1 MENAGSIGI
10 GVILGLAIKN
20 ASAVGKVVKDF
31 SNLEKIAA
39 KTKLGISGLQ
49 KELNTLKL
57 NANLRA
63 ELKAQRKG
71 LQDELFSLG
80 NIISGGIVGKSIK
93 VGIDFES
100 AMADVKKVTDLSEGH
115 TLEGL
120 KQDILDLSKK
130 LPMTAEEIAN
140 IVTEG
145 GKLGLASKEA
155 LEFGKT
161 ATAMGVA
168 FEMSANEAG
177 EAIGGLMANL
187 QTDVKGIKDLGDSIN
202 YLADKGSS
210 DAKNIVNIVSRIGGM
225 GNLIGLQRENM
236 AALAATLDEVKIP
249 AEVAGTAIS
258 SMFTKLSTAD
268 TLGAKAE
275 EAFSQLGLSGEFM
288 KKALNR
294 NSQEAINILLSR
306 IKTLDKESQIGVI
319 TNIFGNDSGT
329 IRAMA
334 TLVNGYDRYQELLKM
349 TNSEEKK
356 GSMDKELINKCETT
370 ASILKILGNNISAL
384 AIKFSDALLPVVKL
398 VASGFSFVIDIV
410 DTLLSKFPVLST
422 IVATATTVFLL
433 AKPAV
438 LAYAIAK
445 NYLKDCTILLK
456 SALIKT
462 RIHLLAFR
470 NSCILSNI
478 TLKAKTVTTTIY
490 TTSLKALSFVLGGLN
505 KVFKAVANGIRV
517 LSVAMMSNPIGLIL
531 GGIAIVAGLI
541 IANWDKVKS
550 WFKSFIEWLRPV
562 WEPIYNAIK
571 AVFNKCSGVIGYFK
585 NNALNIIFPFVGIL
599 KFIWKPI
606 YEVFKWVFDK
616 CALVFASFKDIIMSV
631 ASPLAE
637 FLNSIWQGVGDFF
650 YSIFSSLFE
659 WFASKLSWVGDMI
672 SSISGFIKDALD
684 FVGLG
689 DDKEVKISQSEQ
701 NKEKVFTTNT
711 YKDELAKTK
720 SINHTPSF
728 NNGNINISVNG
739 TFNIATKDGNFN
751 MQEFANAIQKSVFD
765 ALRKQEQNKINTTI
779 YG

>member
-1 MENAGSIGI
+1 
-10 GVILGLAIKN
+10 
-20 ASAVGKVVKDF
+20 
-31 SNLEKIAA
+31 
-39 KTKLGISGLQ
+39 
-49 KELNTLKL
+49 
-57 NANLRA
+57 
-63 ELKAQRKG
+63 
-71 LQDELFSLG
+71 
-80 NIISGGIVGKSIK
+80 
-93 VGIDFES
+93 
-100 AMADVKKVTDLSEGH
+100 
-115 TLEGL
+115 
-120 KQDILDLSKK
+120 
-130 LPMTAEEIAN
+130 
-140 IVTEG
+140 
-145 GKLGLASKEA
+145 
-155 LEFGKT
+155 
-161 ATAMGVA
+161 
-168 FEMSANEAG
+168 
-177 EAIGGLMANL
+177 
-187 QTDVKGIKDLGDSIN
+187 TDVKGIKDLGDSIN

-505 KVFKAVANGIRV
+505 KVFKAVAIGIRV
-517 LSVAMMSNPIGLIL
+517 LSMAMMSNPIGLIL

-550 WFKSFIEWLRPV
+550 WFKSFIEWLKPV
-562 WEPIYNAIK
+562 WEPIYNVIK
-571 AVFNKCSGVIGYFK
+571 A
-585 NNALNIIFPFVGIL
+585 
-599 KFIWKPI
+599 
-606 YEVFKWVFDK
+606 VFDK
-616 CALVFASFKDIIMSV
+616 CALVFTSFKDIIMSV

-650 YSIFSSLFE
+650 YSIFGSLFD

-689 DDKEVKISQSEQ
+689 DDEEVKISQSEQ

-711 YKDELAKTK
+711 YKDELAETK
-720 SINHTPSF
+720 SINHAPSF

-751 MQEFANAIQKSVFD
+751 MQEFANTIQKSVFD

>member
-71 LQDELFSLG
+71 LQDEFLSLG
-80 NIISGGIVGKSIK
+80 NVIRGGIIGKGLGEAIS
-93 VGIDFES
+93 FES
-100 AMADVKKVTDLSEGH
+100 AMADVRKVVNFDEGDDIKKMSA
-115 TLEGL
+115 
-120 KQDILDLSKK
+120 DILKMSQTLPVTANELAAIAAAGGQIGLGSKDVREFTN
-130 LPMTAEEIAN
+130 L
-140 IVTEG
+140 VT
-145 GKLGLASKEA
+145 KMK
-155 LEFGKT
+155 
-161 ATAMGVA
+161 VA
-168 FEMSANEAG
+168 FDMSAE
-177 EAIGGLMANL
+177 
-187 QTDVKGIKDLGDSIN
+187 DVGDSVAKIKNILGISLKDMEDLGDSIN
-202 YLADKGSS
+202 NLS
-210 DAKNIVNIVSRIGGM
+210 DNSASKAREIIDVMKRTAAAGKQIGFTKEQ
-225 GNLIGLQRENM
+225 I
-236 AALAATLDEVKIP
+236 AALSSSFISLGKGP
-249 AEVAGTAIS
+249 EVAGTAINS
-258 SMFTKLSTAD
+258 LYRVLATAD
-268 TLGAKAE
+268 NMGTKTESAFAKLGISG
-275 EAFSQLGLSGEFM
+275 AFLKQASFDDPQ
-288 KKALNR
+288 KALDMFL
-294 NSQEAINILLSR
+294 QR
-306 IKTLDKESQIGVI
+306 ISKLDQKEQMGVLVD
-319 TNIFGNDSGT
+319 IFGREFADD
-329 IRAMA
+329 MA
-334 TLVNGYDRYQELLKM
+334 TLVGGLDTYKEALK
-349 TNSEEKK
+349 NAGDEAKK
-356 GSMDKELINKCETT
+356 GSLQRE
-370 ASILKILGNNISAL
+370 
-384 AIKFSDALLPVVKL
+384 F
-398 VASGFSFVIDIV
+398 
-410 DTLLSKFPVLST
+410 DTR
-422 IVATATTVFLL
+422 AATTENSIILMKNAFNSLAVNLGSVFLPAISWVSAGISYLVNSITYITGLVPGLNGVLGGLIATFLL

-550 WFKSFIEWLRPV
+550 WFKSFIEWLKPV
-562 WEPIYNAIK
+562 WEPIYNVIK
-571 AVFNKCSGVIGYFK
+571 A
-585 NNALNIIFPFVGIL
+585 
-599 KFIWKPI
+599 
-606 YEVFKWVFDK
+606 VFDK
-616 CALVFASFKDIIMSV
+616 CALVFTSFKDIIMSV

-650 YSIFSSLFE
+650 YSIFGSLFD

-684 FVGLG
+684 FIGLR
-689 DDKEVKISQSEQ
+689 DDEEVKISQSEQ

-711 YKDELAKTK
+711 YKDELAETK

-728 NNGNINISVNG
+728 NNGNINVSVNG

>member
-71 LQDELFSLG
+71 LQDELLSLG
-80 NIISGGIVGKSIK
+80 NVIRGGIIGKGLGEAIS
-93 VGIDFES
+93 FES
-100 AMADVKKVTDLSEGH
+100 AMADVRKVVNFDEGDDIKKMSA
-115 TLEGL
+115 
-120 KQDILDLSKK
+120 DILKMSQTLPVTANELAAIAAAGGQIGLGSKDVREFTN
-130 LPMTAEEIAN
+130 L
-140 IVTEG
+140 VT
-145 GKLGLASKEA
+145 KMK
-155 LEFGKT
+155 
-161 ATAMGVA
+161 VA
-168 FEMSANEAG
+168 FDMSAE
-177 EAIGGLMANL
+177 
-187 QTDVKGIKDLGDSIN
+187 DVGDSVAKIKNILGISLKDMEDLGDSIN
-202 YLADKGSS
+202 NLS
-210 DAKNIVNIVSRIGGM
+210 DNSASKAREIIDVMKRTAAAGKQIGFTKEQ
-225 GNLIGLQRENM
+225 I
-236 AALAATLDEVKIP
+236 AALSSSFISLGKGP
-249 AEVAGTAIS
+249 EVAGTAINS
-258 SMFTKLSTAD
+258 LYRVLATAD
-268 TLGAKAE
+268 NMGTKTESAFAKLGISG
-275 EAFSQLGLSGEFM
+275 AFLKQASFDDPQ
-288 KKALNR
+288 KALDMFL
-294 NSQEAINILLSR
+294 QR
-306 IKTLDKESQIGVI
+306 ISKLDQKEQMGVLVD
-319 TNIFGNDSGT
+319 IFGREFADD
-329 IRAMA
+329 MA
-334 TLVNGYDRYQELLKM
+334 TLVGGLDTYKEALK
-349 TNSEEKK
+349 NAGDEAKK
-356 GSMDKELINKCETT
+356 GSLQREFDTRAATT
-370 ASILKILGNNISAL
+370 ENSIILMKNAFNSL
-384 AIKFSDALLPVVKL
+384 AINLGSVFLPAISWVSAGISYL
-398 VASGFSFVIDIV
+398 VNSITYITGLVPG
-410 DTLLSKFPVLST
+410 LNGVLGGL
-422 IVATATTVFLL
+422 IATFLL

-478 TLKAKTVTTTIY
+478 TLKVKTITTNIY
-490 TTSLKALSFVLGGLN
+490 TASLKVLSFVLGGLN

-550 WFKSFIEWLRPV
+550 WFKSFIEWLKPV
-562 WEPIYNAIK
+562 WEPIYNVIK
-571 AVFNKCSGVIGYFK
+571 A
-585 NNALNIIFPFVGIL
+585 
-599 KFIWKPI
+599 
-606 YEVFKWVFDK
+606 VFDK
-616 CALVFASFKDIIMSV
+616 CALVFTSFKDIIMSV

-650 YSIFSSLFE
+650 YSIFGSLFD

-684 FVGLG
+684 FIGLG
-689 DDKEVKISQSEQ
+689 DDEEVKISQSEQ

-711 YKDELAKTK
+711 YKDELAETK

-728 NNGNINISVNG
+728 NNGNINVSVNG

>member
-71 LQDELFSLG
+71 LQDEFLSLG
-80 NIISGGIVGKSIK
+80 NVIRGGIIGKGLGEAIS
-93 VGIDFES
+93 FES
-100 AMADVKKVTDLSEGH
+100 AMADVRKVVNFDEGDDIKKMSA
-115 TLEGL
+115 
-120 KQDILDLSKK
+120 DILKMSQTLPVTANELAAIAAAGGQIGLGSKDVREFTN
-130 LPMTAEEIAN
+130 L
-140 IVTEG
+140 VT
-145 GKLGLASKEA
+145 KMK
-155 LEFGKT
+155 
-161 ATAMGVA
+161 VA
-168 FEMSANEAG
+168 FDMSAE
-177 EAIGGLMANL
+177 
-187 QTDVKGIKDLGDSIN
+187 DVGDSVAKIKNILGISLKDMEDLGDSIN
-202 YLADKGSS
+202 NLS
-210 DAKNIVNIVSRIGGM
+210 DNSASKAREIIDVMKRTAAAGKQIGFTKEQ
-225 GNLIGLQRENM
+225 I
-236 AALAATLDEVKIP
+236 AALSSSFISLGKGP
-249 AEVAGTAIS
+249 EVAGTAINS
-258 SMFTKLSTAD
+258 LYRVLATAD
-268 TLGAKAE
+268 NMGTKTESAFAKLGISG
-275 EAFSQLGLSGEFM
+275 AFLKQASFDDPQ
-288 KKALNR
+288 KALDMFL
-294 NSQEAINILLSR
+294 QR
-306 IKTLDKESQIGVI
+306 ISKLDQKEQMGVLVD
-319 TNIFGNDSGT
+319 IFGREFADD
-329 IRAMA
+329 MA
-334 TLVNGYDRYQELLKM
+334 TLVGGLDTYKEALK
-349 TNSEEKK
+349 NAGDEAKK
-356 GSMDKELINKCETT
+356 GSLQRE
-370 ASILKILGNNISAL
+370 
-384 AIKFSDALLPVVKL
+384 F
-398 VASGFSFVIDIV
+398 
-410 DTLLSKFPVLST
+410 DTR
-422 IVATATTVFLL
+422 AATTENSIILMKNAFNSLAVNLGSVFLPAISWVSAGISYLVNSITYITGLVPGLNGVLGGLIATFLL

-490 TTSLKALSFVLGGLN
+490 TTSLKALSFVVGGLN
-505 KVFKAVANGIRV
+505 KVFKAVAIGIRV
-517 LSVAMMSNPIGLIL
+517 LSMAMMSNPIGLIL
-531 GGIAIVAGLI
+531 RGIAIVAGLI

-550 WFKSFIEWLRPV
+550 WFKSFIEWLKPV
-562 WEPIYNAIK
+562 WEPIYNVIK
-571 AVFNKCSGVIGYFK
+571 A
-585 NNALNIIFPFVGIL
+585 
-599 KFIWKPI
+599 
-606 YEVFKWVFDK
+606 VFDK
-616 CALVFASFKDIIMSV
+616 CALVFTSFKDIIMSV

-650 YSIFSSLFE
+650 YSIFGSLFD

-689 DDKEVKISQSEQ
+689 DDEEVKISQSEQ

-720 SINHTPSF
+720 SINHAPSF

-751 MQEFANAIQKSVFD
+751 MQEFANTIQKSVFD

>member
-71 LQDELFSLG
+71 LQDEFLSLG
-80 NIISGGIVGKSIK
+80 NVIRGGIIGKGLGEAIS
-93 VGIDFES
+93 FES
-100 AMADVKKVTDLSEGH
+100 AMADVRKVVNFDEGDDIKKMSA
-115 TLEGL
+115 
-120 KQDILDLSKK
+120 DILKMSQTLPVTANELAAIAAAGGQIGLGSKDVREFTN
-130 LPMTAEEIAN
+130 L
-140 IVTEG
+140 VT
-145 GKLGLASKEA
+145 KMK
-155 LEFGKT
+155 
-161 ATAMGVA
+161 VA
-168 FEMSANEAG
+168 FDMSAE
-177 EAIGGLMANL
+177 
-187 QTDVKGIKDLGDSIN
+187 DVGDSVAKIKNILGISLKDMEDLGDSIN
-202 YLADKGSS
+202 NLS
-210 DAKNIVNIVSRIGGM
+210 DNSASKAREIIDVMKRTAAAGKQIGFTKEQ
-225 GNLIGLQRENM
+225 I
-236 AALAATLDEVKIP
+236 AALSSSFISLGKGP
-249 AEVAGTAIS
+249 EVAGTAINS
-258 SMFTKLSTAD
+258 LYRVLATAD
-268 TLGAKAE
+268 NMGTKTESAFAKLGISG
-275 EAFSQLGLSGEFM
+275 AFLKQASFDDPQ
-288 KKALNR
+288 KALDMFL
-294 NSQEAINILLSR
+294 QR
-306 IKTLDKESQIGVI
+306 ISKLDQKEQMGVLVD
-319 TNIFGNDSGT
+319 IFGREFADD
-329 IRAMA
+329 MA
-334 TLVNGYDRYQELLKM
+334 TLVGGLDTYKEALK
-349 TNSEEKK
+349 NAGDEAKK
-356 GSMDKELINKCETT
+356 GSLQRE
-370 ASILKILGNNISAL
+370 
-384 AIKFSDALLPVVKL
+384 F
-398 VASGFSFVIDIV
+398 
-410 DTLLSKFPVLST
+410 DTR
-422 IVATATTVFLL
+422 AATTENSIILMKNAFNSLAVNLGSVFLPAISWVSAGISYLVNSITYITGLVPGLNGVLGGLIATFLL

-550 WFKSFIEWLRPV
+550 WFKSFIEWLKPV
-562 WEPIYNAIK
+562 WEPIYNVIK
-571 AVFNKCSGVIGYFK
+571 A
-585 NNALNIIFPFVGIL
+585 
-599 KFIWKPI
+599 
-606 YEVFKWVFDK
+606 VFDK
-616 CALVFASFKDIIMSV
+616 CALVFTSFKDIIMSV

-650 YSIFSSLFE
+650 YSIFGSLFD

-684 FVGLG
+684 FIGLG
-689 DDKEVKISQSEQ
+689 DDEEVKISQSEQ

-711 YKDELAKTK
+711 YKDELAETK

-728 NNGNINISVNG
+728 NNGNINVSVNG
-739 TFNIATKDGNFN
+739 T
-751 MQEFANAIQKSVFD
+751 
-765 ALRKQEQNKINTTI
+765 
-779 YG
+779 

>member
-140 IVTEG
+140 IVAEG

-268 TLGAKAE
+268 ALGAKAE

-505 KVFKAVANGIRV
+505 KVFKAVAIGIRV
-517 LSVAMMSNPIGLIL
+517 LSMAMMSNPIGLIL

-550 WFKSFIEWLRPV
+550 WFKSFIEWLKPV
-562 WEPIYNAIK
+562 WEPIYNVIK
-571 AVFNKCSGVIGYFK
+571 A
-585 NNALNIIFPFVGIL
+585 
-599 KFIWKPI
+599 
-606 YEVFKWVFDK
+606 VFDK
-616 CALVFASFKDIIMSV
+616 CALVFTSFKDIIMSV

-650 YSIFSSLFE
+650 YSIFGSLFD

-689 DDKEVKISQSEQ
+689 DDEEVKISQSEQ

-711 YKDELAKTK
+711 YKDELAETK
-720 SINHTPSF
+720 SINHAPSF
-728 NNGNINISVNG
+728 NNGNINVSVNG

-751 MQEFANAIQKSVFD
+751 MQEFANTIQKSVFD

>member
-71 LQDELFSLG
+71 LQDEFLSLG
-80 NIISGGIVGKSIK
+80 NVIRGGIIGKGLGEAIS
-93 VGIDFES
+93 FES
-100 AMADVKKVTDLSEGH
+100 AMADVRKVVNFDEGDDIKKMSA
-115 TLEGL
+115 
-120 KQDILDLSKK
+120 DILKMSQTLPVTANELAAIAAAGGQIGLGSKDVREFTN
-130 LPMTAEEIAN
+130 L
-140 IVTEG
+140 VT
-145 GKLGLASKEA
+145 KMK
-155 LEFGKT
+155 
-161 ATAMGVA
+161 VA
-168 FEMSANEAG
+168 FDMSAE
-177 EAIGGLMANL
+177 
-187 QTDVKGIKDLGDSIN
+187 DVGDSVAKIKNILGISLKDMEDLGDSIN
-202 YLADKGSS
+202 NLS
-210 DAKNIVNIVSRIGGM
+210 DNSASKAREIIDVMKRTAAAGKQIGFTKEQ
-225 GNLIGLQRENM
+225 I
-236 AALAATLDEVKIP
+236 AALSSSFISLGKGP
-249 AEVAGTAIS
+249 EVAGTAINS
-258 SMFTKLSTAD
+258 LYRVLATAD
-268 TLGAKAE
+268 NMGTKTESAFAKLGISG
-275 EAFSQLGLSGEFM
+275 AFLKQASFDDPQ
-288 KKALNR
+288 KALDMFL
-294 NSQEAINILLSR
+294 QR
-306 IKTLDKESQIGVI
+306 ISKLDQKEQMGVLVD
-319 TNIFGNDSGT
+319 IFGREFADD
-329 IRAMA
+329 MA
-334 TLVNGYDRYQELLKM
+334 TLVGGLDTYKEALK
-349 TNSEEKK
+349 NAGDEAKK
-356 GSMDKELINKCETT
+356 GSLQRE
-370 ASILKILGNNISAL
+370 
-384 AIKFSDALLPVVKL
+384 F
-398 VASGFSFVIDIV
+398 
-410 DTLLSKFPVLST
+410 DTR
-422 IVATATTVFLL
+422 AATTENSIILMKNAFNSLAVNLGSVFLPAISWVSAGISYLVNSITYITGLVPGLNGVLGGLIATFLL

-505 KVFKAVANGIRV
+505 KVFKAVANDIRV

-550 WFKSFIEWLRPV
+550 WFKSFIEWLKPV
-562 WEPIYNAIK
+562 WEPIYNVIK
-571 AVFNKCSGVIGYFK
+571 A
-585 NNALNIIFPFVGIL
+585 
-599 KFIWKPI
+599 
-606 YEVFKWVFDK
+606 VFDK
-616 CALVFASFKDIIMSV
+616 CALVFTSFKDIIMSV

-650 YSIFSSLFE
+650 YSIFGSLFD

-689 DDKEVKISQSEQ
+689 DDEEVKISQSEQ

-711 YKDELAKTK
+711 YKDELAETK

-751 MQEFANAIQKSVFD
+751 MQEFANTIQKSVFD

>member
-71 LQDELFSLG
+71 LQDEFLSLG
-80 NIISGGIVGKSIK
+80 NVIRGGIIGKGLGEAIS
-93 VGIDFES
+93 FES
-100 AMADVKKVTDLSEGH
+100 AMADVRKVVNFDEGDDIKKMSA
-115 TLEGL
+115 
-120 KQDILDLSKK
+120 DILKMSQTLPVTANELAAIAAAGGQIGLGSKDVREFTN
-130 LPMTAEEIAN
+130 L
-140 IVTEG
+140 VT
-145 GKLGLASKEA
+145 KMK
-155 LEFGKT
+155 
-161 ATAMGVA
+161 VA
-168 FEMSANEAG
+168 FDMSAE
-177 EAIGGLMANL
+177 
-187 QTDVKGIKDLGDSIN
+187 DVGDSVAKIKNILGISLKDMEDLGDSIN
-202 YLADKGSS
+202 NLS
-210 DAKNIVNIVSRIGGM
+210 DNSASKAREIIDVMKRTAAAGKQIGFTKEQ
-225 GNLIGLQRENM
+225 I
-236 AALAATLDEVKIP
+236 AALSSSFISLGKGP
-249 AEVAGTAIS
+249 EVAGTAINS
-258 SMFTKLSTAD
+258 LYRVLATAD
-268 TLGAKAE
+268 NMGTKTESAFAKLGISG
-275 EAFSQLGLSGEFM
+275 AFLKQASFDDPQ
-288 KKALNR
+288 KALDMFL
-294 NSQEAINILLSR
+294 QR
-306 IKTLDKESQIGVI
+306 ISKLDQKEQMGVLVD
-319 TNIFGNDSGT
+319 IFGREFADD
-329 IRAMA
+329 MA
-334 TLVNGYDRYQELLKM
+334 TLVGGLDTYKEVLK
-349 TNSEEKK
+349 NAGDEAKK
-356 GSMDKELINKCETT
+356 GSLQRE
-370 ASILKILGNNISAL
+370 
-384 AIKFSDALLPVVKL
+384 F
-398 VASGFSFVIDIV
+398 
-410 DTLLSKFPVLST
+410 DTR
-422 IVATATTVFLL
+422 AATTENSIILMKNAFNSLAVNLGSVFLPAISWVSAGISYLVNSITYITGLVPGLNGVLGGLIATFLL

-490 TTSLKALSFVLGGLN
+490 TTSLKALSFVVGGLN
-505 KVFKAVANGIRV
+505 KVFKAVAIGIRV
-517 LSVAMMSNPIGLIL
+517 LSMAMMSNPIGLIL

-550 WFKSFIEWLRPV
+550 WFKSFIEWLKPV
-562 WEPIYNAIK
+562 WEPIYNVIK
-571 AVFNKCSGVIGYFK
+571 A
-585 NNALNIIFPFVGIL
+585 
-599 KFIWKPI
+599 
-606 YEVFKWVFDK
+606 VFDK
-616 CALVFASFKDIIMSV
+616 CALVFTSFKDIIMSV

-650 YSIFSSLFE
+650 YSIFGSLFD

-689 DDKEVKISQSEQ
+689 DDEEVKISQSEQ

>member
-71 LQDELFSLG
+71 LQDEFLSLG
-80 NIISGGIVGKSIK
+80 NVIRGGIIGKGLGEAIS
-93 VGIDFES
+93 FES
-100 AMADVKKVTDLSEGH
+100 AMADVRKVVNFDEGDDIKKMSA
-115 TLEGL
+115 
-120 KQDILDLSKK
+120 DILKMSQTLPVTANELAAIAAAGGQIGLGSKDVREFTN
-130 LPMTAEEIAN
+130 L
-140 IVTEG
+140 VT
-145 GKLGLASKEA
+145 KMK
-155 LEFGKT
+155 
-161 ATAMGVA
+161 VA
-168 FEMSANEAG
+168 FDMSAE
-177 EAIGGLMANL
+177 
-187 QTDVKGIKDLGDSIN
+187 DVGDSVAKIKNILGISLKDMEDLGDSIN
-202 YLADKGSS
+202 NLS
-210 DAKNIVNIVSRIGGM
+210 DNSASKAREIIDVMKRTAAAGKQIGFTKEQ
-225 GNLIGLQRENM
+225 I
-236 AALAATLDEVKIP
+236 AALSSSFISLGKGP
-249 AEVAGTAIS
+249 EVAGTAINS
-258 SMFTKLSTAD
+258 LYRVLATAD
-268 TLGAKAE
+268 NMGTKTESAFAKLGISG
-275 EAFSQLGLSGEFM
+275 AFLKQVSFDDPQ
-288 KKALNR
+288 KALDMFL
-294 NSQEAINILLSR
+294 QR
-306 IKTLDKESQIGVI
+306 ISKLDQKEQMGVLVD
-319 TNIFGNDSGT
+319 IFGREFADD
-329 IRAMA
+329 MA
-334 TLVNGYDRYQELLKM
+334 TLVGGLDTYKEALK
-349 TNSEEKK
+349 NAGDEAKK
-356 GSMDKELINKCETT
+356 GSLQRE
-370 ASILKILGNNISAL
+370 
-384 AIKFSDALLPVVKL
+384 F
-398 VASGFSFVIDIV
+398 
-410 DTLLSKFPVLST
+410 DTR
-422 IVATATTVFLL
+422 AATTENSIILMKNAFNSLAVNLGSVFLPAISWVSAGISYLVNSITYITGLVPGLNGVLGGLIATFLL

-456 SALIKT
+456 STLIKT

-550 WFKSFIEWLRPV
+550 WFKSFIEWLKPV
-562 WEPIYNAIK
+562 WEPIYNVIK
-571 AVFNKCSGVIGYFK
+571 A
-585 NNALNIIFPFVGIL
+585 
-599 KFIWKPI
+599 
-606 YEVFKWVFDK
+606 VFDK
-616 CALVFASFKDIIMSV
+616 CALVFTSFKDIIMSV

-650 YSIFSSLFE
+650 YSIFGSLFD

-684 FVGLG
+684 FIGLG
-689 DDKEVKISQSEQ
+689 DDEEVKISQSEQ

-711 YKDELAKTK
+711 YKDELAETK

-728 NNGNINISVNG
+728 NNGNINVSVNG

>member
-71 LQDELFSLG
+71 LQDEFLSLG
-80 NIISGGIVGKSIK
+80 NVIRGGIIGKGLGEAIS
-93 VGIDFES
+93 FES
-100 AMADVKKVTDLSEGH
+100 AMADVRKVVNFDEGDDIKKMSA
-115 TLEGL
+115 
-120 KQDILDLSKK
+120 DILKMSQTLPVTANELAAIAAAGGQIGLGSKDVREFTN
-130 LPMTAEEIAN
+130 L
-140 IVTEG
+140 VT
-145 GKLGLASKEA
+145 KMK
-155 LEFGKT
+155 
-161 ATAMGVA
+161 VA
-168 FEMSANEAG
+168 FDMSAE
-177 EAIGGLMANL
+177 
-187 QTDVKGIKDLGDSIN
+187 DVGDSVAKIKNILGISLKDMEDLGDSIN
-202 YLADKGSS
+202 NLS
-210 DAKNIVNIVSRIGGM
+210 DNSASKAREIIDVMKRTAAAGKQIGFTKEQ
-225 GNLIGLQRENM
+225 I
-236 AALAATLDEVKIP
+236 AALSSSFISLGKGP
-249 AEVAGTAIS
+249 EVAGTAINS
-258 SMFTKLSTAD
+258 LYRVLATAD
-268 TLGAKAE
+268 NMGTKTESAFAKLGISG
-275 EAFSQLGLSGEFM
+275 AFLKQASFDDPQ
-288 KKALNR
+288 KALDMFL
-294 NSQEAINILLSR
+294 QR
-306 IKTLDKESQIGVI
+306 ISKLDQKEQMGVLVD
-319 TNIFGNDSGT
+319 IFGREFADD
-329 IRAMA
+329 MA
-334 TLVNGYDRYQELLKM
+334 TLVGGLDTYKEALK
-349 TNSEEKK
+349 NAGDEAKK
-356 GSMDKELINKCETT
+356 GSLQRE
-370 ASILKILGNNISAL
+370 
-384 AIKFSDALLPVVKL
+384 F
-398 VASGFSFVIDIV
+398 
-410 DTLLSKFPVLST
+410 DTR
-422 IVATATTVFLL
+422 AATTENSIILMKNAFNSLAVNLGSVFLPAISWVSAGISYLVNSITYITGLVPGLNGVLGGLIATFLL

-550 WFKSFIEWLRPV
+550 WFKSFIEWLKPV
-562 WEPIYNAIK
+562 WEPIYNVIK
-571 AVFNKCSGVIGYFK
+571 A
-585 NNALNIIFPFVGIL
+585 
-599 KFIWKPI
+599 
-606 YEVFKWVFDK
+606 VFDK
-616 CALVFASFKDIIMSV
+616 CALVFTSFKDIIMSV
-631 ASPLAE
+631 ASPLAK

-650 YSIFSSLFE
+650 YSIFGSLFD

-689 DDKEVKISQSEQ
+689 DDEEVKISQSEQ

>member
-71 LQDELFSLG
+71 LQDEFLSLG
-80 NIISGGIVGKSIK
+80 NVIRGGIIGKGLGEAIS
-93 VGIDFES
+93 FES
-100 AMADVKKVTDLSEGH
+100 AMADVRKVVNFDEGDDIKKMSA
-115 TLEGL
+115 
-120 KQDILDLSKK
+120 DILKMSQTLPVTANELAAIAAAGGQIGLGSKDVREFTN
-130 LPMTAEEIAN
+130 L
-140 IVTEG
+140 VT
-145 GKLGLASKEA
+145 KMK
-155 LEFGKT
+155 
-161 ATAMGVA
+161 VA
-168 FEMSANEAG
+168 FDMSAE
-177 EAIGGLMANL
+177 
-187 QTDVKGIKDLGDSIN
+187 DVGDSVAKIKNILGISLKDMEDLGDSIN
-202 YLADKGSS
+202 NLS
-210 DAKNIVNIVSRIGGM
+210 DNSASKAREIIDVMKRTAAAGKQIGFTKEQ
-225 GNLIGLQRENM
+225 I
-236 AALAATLDEVKIP
+236 AALSSSFISLGKGP
-249 AEVAGTAIS
+249 EVAGTAINS
-258 SMFTKLSTAD
+258 LYRVLATAD
-268 TLGAKAE
+268 NMGTKTESAFAKLGISG
-275 EAFSQLGLSGEFM
+275 AFLKQASFDDPQ
-288 KKALNR
+288 KALDMFL
-294 NSQEAINILLSR
+294 QR
-306 IKTLDKESQIGVI
+306 ISKLDQKEQMGVLVD
-319 TNIFGNDSGT
+319 IFGREFADD
-329 IRAMA
+329 MA
-334 TLVNGYDRYQELLKM
+334 TLVGGLDTYKEALK
-349 TNSEEKK
+349 NAGDEAKK
-356 GSMDKELINKCETT
+356 GSLQRE
-370 ASILKILGNNISAL
+370 
-384 AIKFSDALLPVVKL
+384 F
-398 VASGFSFVIDIV
+398 
-410 DTLLSKFPVLST
+410 DTR
-422 IVATATTVFLL
+422 AATTENSIILMKNAFNSLAVNLGSVFLPAISWVSAGISYLVNSITYITGLVPGLNGVLGGLIATFLL

-490 TTSLKALSFVLGGLN
+490 TTSLKALSFVVGGLN
-505 KVFKAVANGIRV
+505 KVFKAVAIGIRV
-517 LSVAMMSNPIGLIL
+517 LSMAMMSNPIGLIL

-550 WFKSFIEWLRPV
+550 WFKSFIEWLKPV
-562 WEPIYNAIK
+562 WEPIYNVIK
-571 AVFNKCSGVIGYFK
+571 A
-585 NNALNIIFPFVGIL
+585 
-599 KFIWKPI
+599 
-606 YEVFKWVFDK
+606 VFDK
-616 CALVFASFKDIIMSV
+616 CALVFTSFKDIIMSV

-650 YSIFSSLFE
+650 YSIFGSLFD

-689 DDKEVKISQSEQ
+689 DDEEVKISQSEQ

-720 SINHTPSF
+720 S
-728 NNGNINISVNG
+728 
-739 TFNIATKDGNFN
+739 
-751 MQEFANAIQKSVFD
+751 
-765 ALRKQEQNKINTTI
+765 
-779 YG
+779 

>member
-71 LQDELFSLG
+71 LQDEFLSLG
-80 NIISGGIVGKSIK
+80 NVIRGGIIGKGLGEAIS
-93 VGIDFES
+93 FES
-100 AMADVKKVTDLSEGH
+100 AMADVRKVVNFDEGDDIKKMSA
-115 TLEGL
+115 
-120 KQDILDLSKK
+120 DILKMSQT
-130 LPMTAEEIAN
+130 LPVTANE
-140 IVTEG
+140 
-145 GKLGLASKEA
+145 LAA
-155 LEFGKT
+155 I
-161 ATAMGVA
+161 ATAGGQIGLGSKDVREFTNLVTKMKVA
-168 FEMSANEAG
+168 FDMSAE
-177 EAIGGLMANL
+177 
-187 QTDVKGIKDLGDSIN
+187 DVGDSVAKIKNILGISLKDMEDLGDSIN
-202 YLADKGSS
+202 NLS
-210 DAKNIVNIVSRIGGM
+210 DNSASKAREIIDVMKRTAAAGKQIGFTKEQ
-225 GNLIGLQRENM
+225 I
-236 AALAATLDEVKIP
+236 AALSSSFISLGKGP
-249 AEVAGTAIS
+249 EVAGTAINS
-258 SMFTKLSTAD
+258 LYRVLATAD
-268 TLGAKAE
+268 NMGTKTESAFAKLGISG
-275 EAFSQLGLSGEFM
+275 AFLKQASFDDPQ
-288 KKALNR
+288 KALDMFL
-294 NSQEAINILLSR
+294 QR
-306 IKTLDKESQIGVI
+306 ISKLDQKEQMGVLVD
-319 TNIFGNDSGT
+319 IFGREFADD
-329 IRAMA
+329 MA
-334 TLVNGYDRYQELLKM
+334 TLVGGLDTYKEALK
-349 TNSEEKK
+349 NAGDEAKK
-356 GSMDKELINKCETT
+356 GSLQRE
-370 ASILKILGNNISAL
+370 
-384 AIKFSDALLPVVKL
+384 F
-398 VASGFSFVIDIV
+398 
-410 DTLLSKFPVLST
+410 DTR
-422 IVATATTVFLL
+422 AATTENSIILMKNAFNSLAVNLGSVFLPAISWVSAGISYLVNSITYITGLVPGLNGVLGGLIATFLL

-490 TTSLKALSFVLGGLN
+490 TTSLKALSFVVGGLN
-505 KVFKAVANGIRV
+505 KVFKAVAIGIRV
-517 LSVAMMSNPIGLIL
+517 LSMAMMSNPIGLIL

-550 WFKSFIEWLRPV
+550 WFKSFIEWLKPV
-562 WEPIYNAIK
+562 WEPIYNVIK
-571 AVFNKCSGVIGYFK
+571 A
-585 NNALNIIFPFVGIL
+585 
-599 KFIWKPI
+599 
-606 YEVFKWVFDK
+606 VFDK
-616 CALVFASFKDIIMSV
+616 CALVFTSFKDIIMSV

-650 YSIFSSLFE
+650 YSIFGSLFD

-689 DDKEVKISQSEQ
+689 DDEEVKISQSEQ

>member
-71 LQDELFSLG
+71 LQDEFLSLG
-80 NIISGGIVGKSIK
+80 NVIRGGIIGKGLGEAIS
-93 VGIDFES
+93 FES
-100 AMADVKKVTDLSEGH
+100 AMADVRKVVNFDEGDDIKKMSA
-115 TLEGL
+115 
-120 KQDILDLSKK
+120 DILKMSQTLPVTANELAAIAAAGGQIGLGSKDVREFTN
-130 LPMTAEEIAN
+130 L
-140 IVTEG
+140 VT
-145 GKLGLASKEA
+145 KMK
-155 LEFGKT
+155 
-161 ATAMGVA
+161 VA
-168 FEMSANEAG
+168 FDMSAE
-177 EAIGGLMANL
+177 
-187 QTDVKGIKDLGDSIN
+187 DVGDSVAKIKNILGISLKDMEDLGDSIN
-202 YLADKGSS
+202 NLS
-210 DAKNIVNIVSRIGGM
+210 DNSASKAREIIDVMKRTAAAGKQIGFTKEQ
-225 GNLIGLQRENM
+225 I
-236 AALAATLDEVKIP
+236 AALSSSFISLGKGP
-249 AEVAGTAIS
+249 EVAGTAINS
-258 SMFTKLSTAD
+258 LYRVLATAD
-268 TLGAKAE
+268 NMGTKTESAFAKLGISG
-275 EAFSQLGLSGEFM
+275 AFLKQASFDDPQ
-288 KKALNR
+288 KALDMFL
-294 NSQEAINILLSR
+294 QR
-306 IKTLDKESQIGVI
+306 ISKLDQKEQMGVLVD
-319 TNIFGNDSGT
+319 IFGREFADD
-329 IRAMA
+329 MA
-334 TLVNGYDRYQELLKM
+334 TLVGGLDTYKEALK
-349 TNSEEKK
+349 NAGDEAKK
-356 GSMDKELINKCETT
+356 GSLQRE
-370 ASILKILGNNISAL
+370 
-384 AIKFSDALLPVVKL
+384 F
-398 VASGFSFVIDIV
+398 
-410 DTLLSKFPVLST
+410 DTR
-422 IVATATTVFLL
+422 AATTENSIILMKNAFNSLAVNLGSVFLPAISWVSAGISYLVNSITYITGLVPGLNGVLGGLIATFLL

-531 GGIAIVAGLI
+531 GRIAIVAGLI

-550 WFKSFIEWLRPV
+550 WFKSFIEWLKPV
-562 WEPIYNAIK
+562 WEPIYNVIK
-571 AVFNKCSGVIGYFK
+571 A
-585 NNALNIIFPFVGIL
+585 
-599 KFIWKPI
+599 
-606 YEVFKWVFDK
+606 VFDK
-616 CALVFASFKDIIMSV
+616 CALVFTSFKDIIMSV

-650 YSIFSSLFE
+650 YSIFGSLFD

-689 DDKEVKISQSEQ
+689 DDEEVKISQSEQ

>member
-71 LQDELFSLG
+71 LQDEFLSLG
-80 NIISGGIVGKSIK
+80 NVIRGGIIGKGLGEAIS
-93 VGIDFES
+93 FES
-100 AMADVKKVTDLSEGH
+100 AMADVRKVVNFDEGDDIKKMSA
-115 TLEGL
+115 
-120 KQDILDLSKK
+120 DILKMSQTLPVTANELAAIAAAGGQIGLGSKDVREFTN
-130 LPMTAEEIAN
+130 L
-140 IVTEG
+140 VT
-145 GKLGLASKEA
+145 KMK
-155 LEFGKT
+155 
-161 ATAMGVA
+161 VA
-168 FEMSANEAG
+168 FDMSAE
-177 EAIGGLMANL
+177 
-187 QTDVKGIKDLGDSIN
+187 DVGDSVAKIKNILGISLKDMEDLGDSIN
-202 YLADKGSS
+202 NLS
-210 DAKNIVNIVSRIGGM
+210 DNSASKAREIIDVMKRTAAAGKQIGFTKEQ
-225 GNLIGLQRENM
+225 I
-236 AALAATLDEVKIP
+236 AALSSSFISLGKGP
-249 AEVAGTAIS
+249 EVAGTAINS
-258 SMFTKLSTAD
+258 LYRVLATAD
-268 TLGAKAE
+268 NMGTKTESAFAKLGISG
-275 EAFSQLGLSGEFM
+275 AFLKQASFDDPQ
-288 KKALNR
+288 KALDMFL
-294 NSQEAINILLSR
+294 QR
-306 IKTLDKESQIGVI
+306 ISKLDQKEQMGVLVD
-319 TNIFGNDSGT
+319 IFGREFADD
-329 IRAMA
+329 MA
-334 TLVNGYDRYQELLKM
+334 TLVGGLDTYKEALK
-349 TNSEEKK
+349 NAGDEAKK
-356 GSMDKELINKCETT
+356 GSLQRE
-370 ASILKILGNNISAL
+370 
-384 AIKFSDALLPVVKL
+384 F
-398 VASGFSFVIDIV
+398 
-410 DTLLSKFPVLST
+410 DTR
-422 IVATATTVFLL
+422 AATTENSIILMKNAFNSLAVNLGSVFLPAISWVSTGISYLVNSITYITGLVPGLNGVLGGLIATFLL

-490 TTSLKALSFVLGGLN
+490 TTSLKALSFVVGGLN
-505 KVFKAVANGIRV
+505 KVFKAVAIGIRV
-517 LSVAMMSNPIGLIL
+517 LSMAMMSNPIGLIL

-550 WFKSFIEWLRPV
+550 WFKSFIEWLKPV
-562 WEPIYNAIK
+562 WEPIYNVIK
-571 AVFNKCSGVIGYFK
+571 A
-585 NNALNIIFPFVGIL
+585 
-599 KFIWKPI
+599 
-606 YEVFKWVFDK
+606 VFDK
-616 CALVFASFKDIIMSV
+616 CALVFTSFKDIIMSV

-650 YSIFSSLFE
+650 YSIFGSLFD

-689 DDKEVKISQSEQ
+689 DDEEVKISQSEQ

>member
-1 MENAGSIGI
+1 
-10 GVILGLAIKN
+10 
-20 ASAVGKVVKDF
+20 VGKVVKDF

-71 LQDELFSLG
+71 LQDEFLSLG
-80 NIISGGIVGKSIK
+80 NVIRGGIIGKGLGEAIS
-93 VGIDFES
+93 FES
-100 AMADVKKVTDLSEGH
+100 AMADVRKVVNFDEGDDIKKMSA
-115 TLEGL
+115 
-120 KQDILDLSKK
+120 DILKMSQTLPVTANELAAIAAAGGQIGLGSKDVREFTN
-130 LPMTAEEIAN
+130 L
-140 IVTEG
+140 VT
-145 GKLGLASKEA
+145 KMK
-155 LEFGKT
+155 
-161 ATAMGVA
+161 VA
-168 FEMSANEAG
+168 FDMSAE
-177 EAIGGLMANL
+177 
-187 QTDVKGIKDLGDSIN
+187 DVGDSVAKIKNILGISLKDMEDLGDSIN
-202 YLADKGSS
+202 NLS
-210 DAKNIVNIVSRIGGM
+210 DNSASKAREIIDVMKRTAAAGKQIGFTKEQ
-225 GNLIGLQRENM
+225 I
-236 AALAATLDEVKIP
+236 AALSSSFISLGKGP
-249 AEVAGTAIS
+249 EVAGTAINS
-258 SMFTKLSTAD
+258 LYRVLATAD
-268 TLGAKAE
+268 NMGTKTESAFAKLGISG
-275 EAFSQLGLSGEFM
+275 AFLKQASFDDPQ
-288 KKALNR
+288 KALDMFL
-294 NSQEAINILLSR
+294 QR
-306 IKTLDKESQIGVI
+306 ISKLDQKEQMGVLVD
-319 TNIFGNDSGT
+319 IFGREFADD
-329 IRAMA
+329 MA
-334 TLVNGYDRYQELLKM
+334 TLVGGLDTYKEALK
-349 TNSEEKK
+349 NAGDEAKK
-356 GSMDKELINKCETT
+356 GSLQRE
-370 ASILKILGNNISAL
+370 
-384 AIKFSDALLPVVKL
+384 F
-398 VASGFSFVIDIV
+398 
-410 DTLLSKFPVLST
+410 DTR
-422 IVATATTVFLL
+422 AATTENSIILMKNAFNSLAVNLGSVFLPAISWVSAGISYLVNSITYITGLVPGLNGVLGGLIATFLL

-550 WFKSFIEWLRPV
+550 WFKSFIEWLKPV
-562 WEPIYNAIK
+562 WEPIYNVIK
-571 AVFNKCSGVIGYFK
+571 A
-585 NNALNIIFPFVGIL
+585 
-599 KFIWKPI
+599 
-606 YEVFKWVFDK
+606 VFDK
-616 CALVFASFKDIIMSV
+616 CALVFTSFKDIIMSV

-650 YSIFSSLFE
+650 YSIFGSLFD

-684 FVGLG
+684 FIGLG
-689 DDKEVKISQSEQ
+689 DDEEVKISQSEQ

-711 YKDELAKTK
+711 YKDELAETK

-728 NNGNINISVNG
+728 NNGNINVSVNG

>member
-71 LQDELFSLG
+71 LQDEFLSLG
-80 NIISGGIVGKSIK
+80 NVIRGGIIGKGLGEAIS
-93 VGIDFES
+93 FES
-100 AMADVKKVTDLSEGH
+100 AMADVRKVVNFDEGDDIKKMSA
-115 TLEGL
+115 
-120 KQDILDLSKK
+120 DILKMSQTLPVAANELAAIAAAGGQIGLGSKDVREFTN
-130 LPMTAEEIAN
+130 L
-140 IVTEG
+140 VT
-145 GKLGLASKEA
+145 KMK
-155 LEFGKT
+155 
-161 ATAMGVA
+161 VA
-168 FEMSANEAG
+168 FDMSAE
-177 EAIGGLMANL
+177 
-187 QTDVKGIKDLGDSIN
+187 DVGDSVAKIKNILGISLKDMEDLGDSIN
-202 YLADKGSS
+202 NLS
-210 DAKNIVNIVSRIGGM
+210 DNSASKAREIIDVMKRTAAAGKQIGFTKEQ
-225 GNLIGLQRENM
+225 I
-236 AALAATLDEVKIP
+236 AALSSSFISLGKGP
-249 AEVAGTAIS
+249 EVAGTAINS
-258 SMFTKLSTAD
+258 LYRVLATAD
-268 TLGAKAE
+268 NMGTKTESAFAKLGISG
-275 EAFSQLGLSGEFM
+275 AFLKQASFDDPQ
-288 KKALNR
+288 KALDMFL
-294 NSQEAINILLSR
+294 QR
-306 IKTLDKESQIGVI
+306 ISKLDQKEQMGVLVD
-319 TNIFGNDSGT
+319 IFGREFADD
-329 IRAMA
+329 MA
-334 TLVNGYDRYQELLKM
+334 TLVGGLDTYKKALK
-349 TNSEEKK
+349 NAGDEAKK
-356 GSMDKELINKCETT
+356 GSLQRE
-370 ASILKILGNNISAL
+370 
-384 AIKFSDALLPVVKL
+384 F
-398 VASGFSFVIDIV
+398 
-410 DTLLSKFPVLST
+410 DTR
-422 IVATATTVFLL
+422 AATTENSIILMKNAFNSLAVNLGSVFLPAISWVSAGISYLVNSITYITGLVPGLNGVLGGLIATFLL

-505 KVFKAVANGIRV
+505 KVFKAVAIGIRV
-517 LSVAMMSNPIGLIL
+517 LSMAMMSNPIGLIL

-550 WFKSFIEWLRPV
+550 WFKSFIEWLKPV
-562 WEPIYNAIK
+562 WEPIYNVIK
-571 AVFNKCSGVIGYFK
+571 A
-585 NNALNIIFPFVGIL
+585 
-599 KFIWKPI
+599 
-606 YEVFKWVFDK
+606 VFDK
-616 CALVFASFKDIIMSV
+616 CALVFTSFKDIIMSA

-650 YSIFSSLFE
+650 YSIFGSLFD

-689 DDKEVKISQSEQ
+689 DDEEVKISQSEQ

>member
-71 LQDELFSLG
+71 LQDEFLSLG
-80 NIISGGIVGKSIK
+80 NVIRGGIIGKGLGEAIS
-93 VGIDFES
+93 FES
-100 AMADVKKVTDLSEGH
+100 AMADVRKVVNFDEGDDIKKMSA
-115 TLEGL
+115 
-120 KQDILDLSKK
+120 DILKMSQTLPVTANELAAIAAAGGQIGLGSKDVREFTN
-130 LPMTAEEIAN
+130 L
-140 IVTEG
+140 VT
-145 GKLGLASKEA
+145 KMK
-155 LEFGKT
+155 
-161 ATAMGVA
+161 VA
-168 FEMSANEAG
+168 FDMSAE
-177 EAIGGLMANL
+177 
-187 QTDVKGIKDLGDSIN
+187 DVGDSVAKIKNILGISLKDMEDLGDSIN
-202 YLADKGSS
+202 NLS
-210 DAKNIVNIVSRIGGM
+210 DNSASKAREIIDVMKRTAAAGKQIGFTKEQ
-225 GNLIGLQRENM
+225 I
-236 AALAATLDEVKIP
+236 AALSSSFISLGKGP
-249 AEVAGTAIS
+249 EVAGTAINS
-258 SMFTKLSTAD
+258 LYRVLATAD
-268 TLGAKAE
+268 NMGTKTESAFAKLGISG
-275 EAFSQLGLSGEFM
+275 AFLKQASFDDPQ
-288 KKALNR
+288 KALDMFL
-294 NSQEAINILLSR
+294 QR
-306 IKTLDKESQIGVI
+306 ISKLDQKEQMGVLVD
-319 TNIFGNDSGT
+319 IFGREFADD
-329 IRAMA
+329 MA
-334 TLVNGYDRYQELLKM
+334 TLVGGLDTYKEALK
-349 TNSEEKK
+349 NAGDEAKK
-356 GSMDKELINKCETT
+356 GSLQRE
-370 ASILKILGNNISAL
+370 
-384 AIKFSDALLPVVKL
+384 F
-398 VASGFSFVIDIV
+398 
-410 DTLLSKFPVLST
+410 DTR
-422 IVATATTVFLL
+422 AATTENSIILMKNAFNSLAVNLGSVFLPAISWVSAGISYLVNSITYITGLVPGLNGVLGGLIATFLL

-490 TTSLKALSFVLGGLN
+490 TTSLKALSFVVGGLN
-505 KVFKAVANGIRV
+505 KVFKAVAIGIRV
-517 LSVAMMSNPIGLIL
+517 LSMAMMSNPIGLIL

-550 WFKSFIEWLRPV
+550 WFKSFIEWLKPV
-562 WEPIYNAIK
+562 WEPIYNVIK
-571 AVFNKCSGVIGYFK
+571 A
-585 NNALNIIFPFVGIL
+585 
-599 KFIWKPI
+599 
-606 YEVFKWVFDK
+606 VFDK
-616 CALVFASFKDIIMSV
+616 CALVFTSFKDIIMSV

-650 YSIFSSLFE
+650 YSIFGSLFD

-689 DDKEVKISQSEQ
+689 DDEEVKISQSEQ
-701 NKEKVFTTNT
+701 NKEKVFATNT
-711 YKDELAKTK
+711 YKDELAETK

-728 NNGNINISVNG
+728 NNGNINVSVNG

-751 MQEFANAIQKSVFD
+751 MQEFANTIQKSVFD

>member
-140 IVTEG
+140 IVAEG

-478 TLKAKTVTTTIY
+478 ALKAKTVTTTIY

-505 KVFKAVANGIRV
+505 KVFKAVA
-517 LSVAMMSNPIGLIL
+517 IGLIL

-550 WFKSFIEWLRPV
+550 WFKSFIEWLKPV
-562 WEPIYNAIK
+562 WEPIYNVIK
-571 AVFNKCSGVIGYFK
+571 A
-585 NNALNIIFPFVGIL
+585 
-599 KFIWKPI
+599 
-606 YEVFKWVFDK
+606 VFDK
-616 CALVFASFKDIIMSV
+616 CALVFTSFKDIIMSV

-650 YSIFSSLFE
+650 YSIFGSLFD

-689 DDKEVKISQSEQ
+689 DDEEVKISQSEQ

-711 YKDELAKTK
+711 YKDELAETK
-720 SINHTPSF
+720 SINHAPSF

-751 MQEFANAIQKSVFD
+751 MQEFANTIQKSVFD

>member
-39 KTKLGISGLQ
+39 KTKLGINGLQ

-71 LQDELFSLG
+71 LQDEFLSLG
-80 NIISGGIVGKSIK
+80 NVIRGGIIGKGLGEAIS
-93 VGIDFES
+93 FES
-100 AMADVKKVTDLSEGH
+100 AMADVRKVVNFDEGDDIKKMSA
-115 TLEGL
+115 
-120 KQDILDLSKK
+120 DILKMTRV
-130 LPMTAEEIAN
+130 LPATAEELAAIAAAGGQIGLGSKDVREFTN
-140 IVTEG
+140 LVT
-145 GKLGLASKEA
+145 KMK
-155 LEFGKT
+155 
-161 ATAMGVA
+161 VA
-168 FEMSANEAG
+168 FDMSAE
-177 EAIGGLMANL
+177 
-187 QTDVKGIKDLGDSIN
+187 DVGDSVAKIKNILGISLKDMEDLGDSIN
-202 YLADKGSS
+202 NLS
-210 DAKNIVNIVSRIGGM
+210 DNSASKAREIIDVMKRTAAAGKQIGFTKEQ
-225 GNLIGLQRENM
+225 I
-236 AALAATLDEVKIP
+236 AALSSSFISLGKGP
-249 AEVAGTAIS
+249 EVAGTAINS
-258 SMFTKLSTAD
+258 LYRVLATAD
-268 TLGAKAE
+268 NMGTKTESAFAKLGISG
-275 EAFSQLGLSGEFM
+275 AFLKQASFDDPQ
-288 KKALNR
+288 KALDMFL
-294 NSQEAINILLSR
+294 QR
-306 IKTLDKESQIGVI
+306 ISKLDQKEQMGVLVD
-319 TNIFGNDSGT
+319 IFGREFADD
-329 IRAMA
+329 MA
-334 TLVNGYDRYQELLKM
+334 TLVGGLDTYKEALK
-349 TNSEEKK
+349 NAGDEAKK
-356 GSMDKELINKCETT
+356 GSLQRE
-370 ASILKILGNNISAL
+370 
-384 AIKFSDALLPVVKL
+384 F
-398 VASGFSFVIDIV
+398 
-410 DTLLSKFPVLST
+410 DTR
-422 IVATATTVFLL
+422 AATTENSIILMKNAFNSLAVNLGSVFLPAISWVSAGISYLVNSITYITGLVPGLNGVLGGLIATFLL

-505 KVFKAVANGIRV
+505 KVFKAVAIGIRV
-517 LSVAMMSNPIGLIL
+517 LSMAMMSNPIGLIL

-550 WFKSFIEWLRPV
+550 WFKSFIEWLKPV
-562 WEPIYNAIK
+562 WEPIYNVIK
-571 AVFNKCSGVIGYFK
+571 A
-585 NNALNIIFPFVGIL
+585 
-599 KFIWKPI
+599 
-606 YEVFKWVFDK
+606 VFDK
-616 CALVFASFKDIIMSV
+616 CALVFTSFKDIIMSV

-650 YSIFSSLFE
+650 YSIFGSLFD

-689 DDKEVKISQSEQ
+689 DDEEVKISQSKQ
-701 NKEKVFTTNT
+701 NKEKVFATNT
-711 YKDELAKTK
+711 YKDELAETK

-751 MQEFANAIQKSVFD
+751 MQEFANTIQKSVFD

>member
-71 LQDELFSLG
+71 LQDEFLSLG
-80 NIISGGIVGKSIK
+80 NVIRGGIIGKGLGEAIS
-93 VGIDFES
+93 FES
-100 AMADVKKVTDLSEGH
+100 AMADVRKVVNFDEGDDIKKMSA
-115 TLEGL
+115 
-120 KQDILDLSKK
+120 DILKMSQTLPVTANELAAIAAAGGQIGLGSKDVREFTN
-130 LPMTAEEIAN
+130 L
-140 IVTEG
+140 VT
-145 GKLGLASKEA
+145 KMK
-155 LEFGKT
+155 
-161 ATAMGVA
+161 VA
-168 FEMSANEAG
+168 FDMSAE
-177 EAIGGLMANL
+177 
-187 QTDVKGIKDLGDSIN
+187 DVGDSVAKIKNILGISLKDMEDLGDSIN
-202 YLADKGSS
+202 NLS
-210 DAKNIVNIVSRIGGM
+210 DNSASKAREIIDVMKRTAAAGKQIGFTKEQ
-225 GNLIGLQRENM
+225 I
-236 AALAATLDEVKIP
+236 AALSSSFISLGKGP
-249 AEVAGTAIS
+249 EVAGTAINS
-258 SMFTKLSTAD
+258 LYRVLATAD
-268 TLGAKAE
+268 NMGTKTESAFAKLGISG
-275 EAFSQLGLSGEFM
+275 AFLKQASFDDPQ
-288 KKALNR
+288 KALDMFL
-294 NSQEAINILLSR
+294 QR
-306 IKTLDKESQIGVI
+306 ISKLDQKEQMGVLVD
-319 TNIFGNDSGT
+319 IFGREFADD
-329 IRAMA
+329 MA
-334 TLVNGYDRYQELLKM
+334 TLVGGLDTYKEALK
-349 TNSEEKK
+349 NAGDEAKK
-356 GSMDKELINKCETT
+356 GSLQRE
-370 ASILKILGNNISAL
+370 
-384 AIKFSDALLPVVKL
+384 F
-398 VASGFSFVIDIV
+398 
-410 DTLLSKFPVLST
+410 DTR
-422 IVATATTVFLL
+422 AATTENSIILMKNAFNSLAVNLGSVFLPAISWVSAGISYLVNSITYITGLVPGLNGVLGGLIATFLL

-550 WFKSFIEWLRPV
+550 WFKSFIEWLKPV
-562 WEPIYNAIK
+562 WEPIYNVIK
-571 AVFNKCSGVIGYFK
+571 A
-585 NNALNIIFPFVGIL
+585 
-599 KFIWKPI
+599 
-606 YEVFKWVFDK
+606 VFDK
-616 CALVFASFKDIIMSV
+616 CALVFTSFKDIIMSV

-650 YSIFSSLFE
+650 YSIFGSLFD

-672 SSISGFIKDALD
+672 LSISGFIKDALD

-689 DDKEVKISQSEQ
+689 DDEEVKISQSEQ

>member
-140 IVTEG
+140 IVAEG

-268 TLGAKAE
+268 ALGAKAE

-505 KVFKAVANGIRV
+505 KVFKAVAIGIRV
-517 LSVAMMSNPIGLIL
+517 LSMAMMSNPIGLIL

-550 WFKSFIEWLRPV
+550 WFKSFIEWLKPV
-562 WEPIYNAIK
+562 WEPIYNVIK
-571 AVFNKCSGVIGYFK
+571 A
-585 NNALNIIFPFVGIL
+585 
-599 KFIWKPI
+599 
-606 YEVFKWVFDK
+606 VFDK

-637 FLNSIWQGVGDFF
+637 FLNSIWQGIGDFF

-689 DDKEVKISQSEQ
+689 DDKEVKISQNEQ
-701 NKEKVFTTNT
+701 TKEKIFATNT
-711 YKDELAKTK
+711 YKDELQAK

-728 NNGNINISVNG
+728 NNGNINVSVNG

>member
-71 LQDELFSLG
+71 LQDEFLSLG
-80 NIISGGIVGKSIK
+80 NVIRGGIIGKGLGEAIS
-93 VGIDFES
+93 FES
-100 AMADVKKVTDLSEGH
+100 AMADVRKVVNFDEGDDIKKMSA
-115 TLEGL
+115 
-120 KQDILDLSKK
+120 DILKMSQTLPVTANELAAIAAAGGQIGLGSKDVREFTN
-130 LPMTAEEIAN
+130 L
-140 IVTEG
+140 VT
-145 GKLGLASKEA
+145 KMK
-155 LEFGKT
+155 
-161 ATAMGVA
+161 VA
-168 FEMSANEAG
+168 FDMSAE
-177 EAIGGLMANL
+177 
-187 QTDVKGIKDLGDSIN
+187 DVGDSVAKIKNILGISLKDMEDLGDSIN
-202 YLADKGSS
+202 NLS
-210 DAKNIVNIVSRIGGM
+210 DNSASKAREIIDVMKRTAAAGKQIGFTKEQ
-225 GNLIGLQRENM
+225 I
-236 AALAATLDEVKIP
+236 AALSSSFISLGKGP
-249 AEVAGTAIS
+249 EVAGTAINS
-258 SMFTKLSTAD
+258 LYRVLATAD
-268 TLGAKAE
+268 NMGTKTESAFAKLGISG
-275 EAFSQLGLSGEFM
+275 AFLKQASFDDPQ
-288 KKALNR
+288 KALDMFL
-294 NSQEAINILLSR
+294 QR
-306 IKTLDKESQIGVI
+306 ISKLDQKEQMGVLVD
-319 TNIFGNDSGT
+319 IFGREFADD
-329 IRAMA
+329 MA
-334 TLVNGYDRYQELLKM
+334 TLVGGLDTYKEALK
-349 TNSEEKK
+349 NAGDEAKK
-356 GSMDKELINKCETT
+356 GSLQRE
-370 ASILKILGNNISAL
+370 
-384 AIKFSDALLPVVKL
+384 F
-398 VASGFSFVIDIV
+398 
-410 DTLLSKFPVLST
+410 DTR
-422 IVATATTVFLL
+422 AATTENSIILMKNAFNSLAVNLGSVFLPAISWVSAGISYLVNSITYITGLVPGLNGVLGGLIATFLL

-490 TTSLKALSFVLGGLN
+490 TTSLKALSFVVGGLN
-505 KVFKAVANGIRV
+505 KVFKAVAIGIRV
-517 LSVAMMSNPIGLIL
+517 LSMAMMSNPIGLIL

-550 WFKSFIEWLRPV
+550 WFKSFIEWLKPV
-562 WEPIYNAIK
+562 WEPIYNVIK
-571 AVFNKCSGVIGYFK
+571 A
-585 NNALNIIFPFVGIL
+585 
-599 KFIWKPI
+599 
-606 YEVFKWVFDK
+606 VFDK
-616 CALVFASFKDIIMSV
+616 CALVFTSFKDIIMSV

-650 YSIFSSLFE
+650 YNIFGSLFD

-689 DDKEVKISQSEQ
+689 DDEEVKISQSEQ

>member
-140 IVTEG
+140 IVAEG

-275 EAFSQLGLSGEFM
+275 EAFSQLGLSGELM

-541 IANWDKVKS
+541 IANWDRVKS
-550 WFKSFIEWLRPV
+550 WFMSFIEWLRPV

-637 FLNSIWQGVGDFF
+637 FLNSIWQGIGDFF

-689 DDKEVKISQSEQ
+689 DDKEVKISQNEQ
-701 NKEKVFTTNT
+701 TKEKIFATNT
-711 YKDELAKTK
+711 YKDELQAK

-728 NNGNINISVNG
+728 NNGNINVSVNG

>member
-71 LQDELFSLG
+71 LQDEFLSLG
-80 NIISGGIVGKSIK
+80 NVIRGGIIGKGLGEAIS
-93 VGIDFES
+93 FES
-100 AMADVKKVTDLSEGH
+100 AMADVRKVVNFDEGDDIKKMSA
-115 TLEGL
+115 
-120 KQDILDLSKK
+120 DILKMSQTLPVTANELAAIAAAGGQIGLGSKDVREFTN
-130 LPMTAEEIAN
+130 L
-140 IVTEG
+140 VT
-145 GKLGLASKEA
+145 KMK
-155 LEFGKT
+155 
-161 ATAMGVA
+161 VA
-168 FEMSANEAG
+168 FDMSAE
-177 EAIGGLMANL
+177 
-187 QTDVKGIKDLGDSIN
+187 DVGDSVAKIKNILGISLKDMEDLGDSIN
-202 YLADKGSS
+202 NLS
-210 DAKNIVNIVSRIGGM
+210 DNSASKAREIIDVMKRTAAAGKQIGFTKEQ
-225 GNLIGLQRENM
+225 I
-236 AALAATLDEVKIP
+236 AALSSSFISLGKGP
-249 AEVAGTAIS
+249 EVAGTAINS
-258 SMFTKLSTAD
+258 LYRVLATAD
-268 TLGAKAE
+268 NMGTKTESAFAKLGISG
-275 EAFSQLGLSGEFM
+275 AFLKQASFDDPQ
-288 KKALNR
+288 KALDMFL
-294 NSQEAINILLSR
+294 QR
-306 IKTLDKESQIGVI
+306 ISKLDQKEQMGVLVD
-319 TNIFGNDSGT
+319 IFGREFADD
-329 IRAMA
+329 MA
-334 TLVNGYDRYQELLKM
+334 TLVGGLDTYKEALK
-349 TNSEEKK
+349 NAGDEAKK
-356 GSMDKELINKCETT
+356 GSLQRE
-370 ASILKILGNNISAL
+370 
-384 AIKFSDALLPVVKL
+384 F
-398 VASGFSFVIDIV
+398 
-410 DTLLSKFPVLST
+410 DTR
-422 IVATATTVFLL
+422 AATTENSIILMKNAFNSLAVNLGSVFLPAISWVSAGISYLVNSITYITGLVPGLNGVLGGLIATFLL

-478 TLKAKTVTTTIY
+478 ALKAKTVTTTIY
-490 TTSLKALSFVLGGLN
+490 TTSLKALSFVVGGLN
-505 KVFKAVANGIRV
+505 KVFKAVAIGIRV
-517 LSVAMMSNPIGLIL
+517 LSMAMMSNPIGLIL

-550 WFKSFIEWLRPV
+550 WFKSFIEWLKPV
-562 WEPIYNAIK
+562 WEPIYNVIK
-571 AVFNKCSGVIGYFK
+571 A
-585 NNALNIIFPFVGIL
+585 
-599 KFIWKPI
+599 
-606 YEVFKWVFDK
+606 VFDK
-616 CALVFASFKDIIMSV
+616 CALVFTSFKDIIMSV

-650 YSIFSSLFE
+650 YSIFGSLFD

-689 DDKEVKISQSEQ
+689 DDEEVKISQSEQ

>member
-71 LQDELFSLG
+71 LQDEFLSLG
-80 NIISGGIVGKSIK
+80 NVIRGGIIGKGLGEAIS
-93 VGIDFES
+93 FES
-100 AMADVKKVTDLSEGH
+100 AMADVRKVVNFDEGDDIKKMSA
-115 TLEGL
+115 
-120 KQDILDLSKK
+120 DILKMSQTLPVTANELAAIAAAGGQIGLGSKDVREFTN
-130 LPMTAEEIAN
+130 L
-140 IVTEG
+140 VT
-145 GKLGLASKEA
+145 KMK
-155 LEFGKT
+155 
-161 ATAMGVA
+161 VA
-168 FEMSANEAG
+168 FDMSAE
-177 EAIGGLMANL
+177 
-187 QTDVKGIKDLGDSIN
+187 DVGDSVAKIKNILGISLKDMEDLGDSIN
-202 YLADKGSS
+202 NLS
-210 DAKNIVNIVSRIGGM
+210 DNSASKAREIIDVMKRTAAAGKQIGFTKEQ
-225 GNLIGLQRENM
+225 I
-236 AALAATLDEVKIP
+236 AALSSSFISLGKGP
-249 AEVAGTAIS
+249 EVAGTAINS
-258 SMFTKLSTAD
+258 LYRVLATAD
-268 TLGAKAE
+268 NMGTKTESAFAKLGISG
-275 EAFSQLGLSGEFM
+275 AFLKQASFDDPQ
-288 KKALNR
+288 KALDMFL
-294 NSQEAINILLSR
+294 QR
-306 IKTLDKESQIGVI
+306 ISKLDQKEQMGVLVD
-319 TNIFGNDSGT
+319 IFGREFADD
-329 IRAMA
+329 MA
-334 TLVNGYDRYQELLKM
+334 TLVGGLDTYKEALK
-349 TNSEEKK
+349 NAGDEAKK
-356 GSMDKELINKCETT
+356 GSLQRE
-370 ASILKILGNNISAL
+370 
-384 AIKFSDALLPVVKL
+384 F
-398 VASGFSFVIDIV
+398 
-410 DTLLSKFPVLST
+410 DTR
-422 IVATATTVFLL
+422 AATTENSIILMKNAFNSLAVNLGSVFLPAISWVSAGISYLVNSITYITGLVPGLNGVLGGLIATFLL
-433 AKPAV
+433 AKPTV

-456 SALIKT
+456 STLIKT

-550 WFKSFIEWLRPV
+550 WFKSFIEWLKPV
-562 WEPIYNAIK
+562 WEPIYNVIK
-571 AVFNKCSGVIGYFK
+571 A
-585 NNALNIIFPFVGIL
+585 
-599 KFIWKPI
+599 
-606 YEVFKWVFDK
+606 VFDK
-616 CALVFASFKDIIMSV
+616 CALVFTSFKDIIMSV

-650 YSIFSSLFE
+650 YSIFGSLFD

-684 FVGLG
+684 FIGLG
-689 DDKEVKISQSEQ
+689 DDEEVKISQSEQ

-711 YKDELAKTK
+711 YKDELAETK

-728 NNGNINISVNG
+728 NNGNINVSVNG

>member
-49 KELNTLKL
+49 KELDTLKL

-71 LQDELFSLG
+71 LQDEFLSLG
-80 NIISGGIVGKSIK
+80 NVIRGGIIGKGLGEAIS
-93 VGIDFES
+93 FES
-100 AMADVKKVTDLSEGH
+100 AMADVRKVVNFDEGDDIKKMSA
-115 TLEGL
+115 
-120 KQDILDLSKK
+120 DILKMSQTLPITANELAAIAAAGGQIGLGSKDVREFTN
-130 LPMTAEEIAN
+130 L
-140 IVTEG
+140 VT
-145 GKLGLASKEA
+145 KMK
-155 LEFGKT
+155 
-161 ATAMGVA
+161 VA
-168 FEMSANEAG
+168 FDMSAE
-177 EAIGGLMANL
+177 
-187 QTDVKGIKDLGDSIN
+187 DVGDSVAKIKNILGISLKDMEDLGDSIN
-202 YLADKGSS
+202 NLS
-210 DAKNIVNIVSRIGGM
+210 DNSASKAREIIDVMKRTAAAGKQIGFTKEQ
-225 GNLIGLQRENM
+225 I
-236 AALAATLDEVKIP
+236 AALSSSFISLGKGP
-249 AEVAGTAIS
+249 EVAGTAINS
-258 SMFTKLSTAD
+258 LYRVLATAD
-268 TLGAKAE
+268 NMGTKTESAFAKLGISG
-275 EAFSQLGLSGEFM
+275 AFLKQASFDDPQ
-288 KKALNR
+288 KALDMFL
-294 NSQEAINILLSR
+294 QR
-306 IKTLDKESQIGVI
+306 ISKLDQKEQMGVLVD
-319 TNIFGNDSGT
+319 IFGREFADD
-329 IRAMA
+329 MA
-334 TLVNGYDRYQELLKM
+334 TLVGGLDTYKEALK
-349 TNSEEKK
+349 NAGDEAKK
-356 GSMDKELINKCETT
+356 GSLQRE
-370 ASILKILGNNISAL
+370 
-384 AIKFSDALLPVVKL
+384 F
-398 VASGFSFVIDIV
+398 
-410 DTLLSKFPVLST
+410 DTR
-422 IVATATTVFLL
+422 AATTENSIILMKNAFNSLAVNLGSVFLPAISWVSAGISYLVNSITYITGLVPGLNGVLGGLIATFLL

-550 WFKSFIEWLRPV
+550 WFKSFIEWLKPV
-562 WEPIYNAIK
+562 WEPIYNVIK
-571 AVFNKCSGVIGYFK
+571 A
-585 NNALNIIFPFVGIL
+585 
-599 KFIWKPI
+599 
-606 YEVFKWVFDK
+606 VFDK
-616 CALVFASFKDIIMSV
+616 CALVFTSFKDIIMSV

-650 YSIFSSLFE
+650 YSIFGSLFD

-684 FVGLG
+684 FIGLG
-689 DDKEVKISQSEQ
+689 DDEEVKISQSEQ

-711 YKDELAKTK
+711 YKDELAETK

-728 NNGNINISVNG
+728 NNGNINVSVNG

>member
-1 MENAGSIGI
+1 
-10 GVILGLAIKN
+10 
-20 ASAVGKVVKDF
+20 
-31 SNLEKIAA
+31 
-39 KTKLGISGLQ
+39 
-49 KELNTLKL
+49 
-57 NANLRA
+57 
-63 ELKAQRKG
+63 
-71 LQDELFSLG
+71 
-80 NIISGGIVGKSIK
+80 
-93 VGIDFES
+93 
-100 AMADVKKVTDLSEGH
+100 
-115 TLEGL
+115 
-120 KQDILDLSKK
+120 
-130 LPMTAEEIAN
+130 MTAEEIAN
-140 IVTEG
+140 IVAEG

-438 LAYAIAK
+438 LAYAITK

-505 KVFKAVANGIRV
+505 KVFKAVAIGIRV
-517 LSVAMMSNPIGLIL
+517 LSMAMMSNPIGLIL

-550 WFKSFIEWLRPV
+550 WFKSFIEWLKPV
-562 WEPIYNAIK
+562 WEPIYNVIK
-571 AVFNKCSGVIGYFK
+571 A
-585 NNALNIIFPFVGIL
+585 
-599 KFIWKPI
+599 
-606 YEVFKWVFDK
+606 VFDK
-616 CALVFASFKDIIMSV
+616 CALVFTSFKDIIMSV

-650 YSIFSSLFE
+650 YSIFGSLFD

-689 DDKEVKISQSEQ
+689 DDEEVKISQSEQ
-701 NKEKVFTTNT
+701 NKEKVFATNT
-711 YKDELAKTK
+711 YKDELAETK

-728 NNGNINISVNG
+728 NNGNININVNG

-751 MQEFANAIQKSVFD
+751 MQEFANTIQKSVFD